1 MLLTELVN
9 LRRQRQRA
17 IWLHGNWNWIVDVLA
32 EHGIEGDLDFCPSQA
47 TISRF
52 LSKSDVFAIKQLYLD
67 GLRQKQCSSGFVDAH
82 EADKL

>member
-1 MLLTELVN
+1 M
-9 LRRQRQRA
+9 
-17 IWLHGNWNWIVDVLA
+17 LA

-52 LSKSDVFAIKQLYLD
+52 LSKSDVVAIKQLYLD

-82 EADKL
+82 EADKQKEEFRIQQEPPAFGGRQIKETLASQA